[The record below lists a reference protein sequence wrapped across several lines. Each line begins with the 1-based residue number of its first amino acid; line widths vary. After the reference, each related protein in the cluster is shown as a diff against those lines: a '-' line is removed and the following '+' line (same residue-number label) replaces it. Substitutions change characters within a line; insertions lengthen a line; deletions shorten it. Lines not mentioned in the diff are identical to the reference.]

1 MRGVATAYRRLLANG
16 PLTRL
21 LGGEFISSIGDWLY
35 LVALLIMLY
44 ERTNDPV
51 LLGIVGAARVL
62 PYVFL
67 SIPAGIAADRYD
79 RRMVLLITDLGRGA
93 LMLVLAWLAFVDGPI
108 EVVVVVTI
116 LATCLS
122 AFFGPTIGAYLPSLV
137 KDEADLGPA
146 NTAYASLDNIAFVV
160 GPAVAA
166 IILGISGNLAIAFLL
181 NAVSFAAVAV
191 ILWGLPP
198 SKPNAAA
205 SSSRGESGTDSPGAD
220 DGAPPAL
227 DWRRVRMP
235 VSGLIVLN
243 AVGGFVFGGMSMLT
257 VIIAYDQLDGGEAAT
272 GALASAEGVG
282 GLIGAL
288 VTGVL
293 VLRRRLGP
301 PMVAGAVIA
310 GVALGV
316 LGLSGS
322 LPVAMVAMGVASFGS
337 LLISIVGDT
346 LFQRIVP
353 DEARGRALGFLNTVM
368 VLLYAAGS
376 LVMPAAVSVVGV
388 GPVLIAAGVALAVSG
403 FVTVA
408 MLGPWAVQAPR
419 PDAMRA
425 RLTALPMFD
434 GLPPARLETAE
445 RRSQLM
451 AIEPGQVI
459 IRQGDPADRFY
470 VIGDGEVEVTQVV
483 PAGGPPTV
491 LRRMGVGE
499 GFGEI
504 GLLASSPRTASVTAL
519 THGTLVALDG
529 PDFLD
534 LVNGL
539 GVTSPFVDLQF
550 RQPAPSA

>member
-1 MRGVATAYRRLLANG
+1 MRGVAAAYRRLLANR

-21 LGGEFISSIGDWLY
+21 LAGEFISSIGDWLY
-35 LVALLIMLY
+35 LVALLIILY

-67 SIPAGIAADRYD
+67 SIPAGIVADRYD

-93 LMLVLAWLAFVDGPI
+93 LMLVLAGLALIDGPI
-108 EVVVVVTI
+108 EAIVVVTI

-122 AFFGPTIGAYLPSLV
+122 SFFGPTIGAYLPSLV

-146 NTAYASLDNIAFVV
+146 NTAYASLDNLAFVI
-160 GPAVAA
+160 GPAFAA
-166 IILGISGNLAIAFLL
+166 IILAVSGNLAIAFFL
-181 NAVSFAAVAV
+181 NAVSFAIVAA
-191 ILWGLPP
+191 ILWGLP
-198 SKPNAAA
+198 SSRPNEQSAAA
-205 SSSRGESGTDSPGAD
+205 DTGGPGESAP
-220 DGAPPAL
+220 PPAL
-227 DWRRVRMP
+227 DWRRIRLP
-235 VSGLIVLN
+235 VSGLILLN

-257 VIIAYDQLDGGEAAT
+257 VVIAYDRIGGGEAAT
-272 GALASAEGVG
+272 GALSAAEGVG
-282 GLIGAL
+282 GLVGAL

-301 PMVAGAVIA
+301 PMIGGALLAGI
-310 GVALGV
+310 ALGA
-316 LGLSGS
+316 LGLTAS
-322 LPVAMVAMGVASFGS
+322 LPVAMLAMAVASLGS
-337 LLISIVGDT
+337 LLISIVADT

-368 VLLYAAGS
+368 VILYAAGS
-376 LVMPAAVSVVGV
+376 LLMPAAVSVVGLE
-388 GPVLIAAGVALAVSG
+388 PVLIGAGILLAVAGVVS
-403 FVTVA
+403 VV
-408 MLGPWAVQAPR
+408 MLGPWAVQAPA

-425 RLTALPMFD
+425 RLTSLAMFD
-434 GLPPARLETAE
+434 GLPPARIETAE
-445 RRSQLM
+445 RRSVLVPM
-451 AIEPGQVI
+451 EPGQVI

-470 VIGDGEVEVTQVV
+470 VIGDGEVEVTQTVEGGA
-483 PAGGPPTV
+483 PAV
-491 LRRMGVGE
+491 LRRMAAGE

-504 GLLASSPRTASVTAL
+504 GLLAASPRTATVTAISR
-519 THGTLVALDG
+519 GTLVALDG